1 MSQPKAKTAKPTSI
15 NVTDFLKT
23 KKLST
28 ETKKKS
34 TVPELG
40 AYSHLADKVAEA
52 KVNLQDAEAVFGS
65 LEGELITHI
74 RQEYEQAANAGD
86 FSKSFN
92 VLGANSDGVQV
103 TFTDRF
109 SAIPG
114 DMEEQ
119 LKGNLA
125 ATYGDGGVESF
136 RTYFEEKR
144 SLSLTKTD
152 DDTIKMLL
160 EKLGEKTFTEIF
172 KINVTIN
179 PKKDMD
185 RNQFDL
191 PAEVRGLL
199 KQANAGVKIRE

>member
-1 MSQPKAKTAKPTSI
+1 MSQPKAKTVKPTSI

-23 KKLST
+23 KKLT

-40 AYSHLADKVAEA
+40 GYAHLADKVAEA
-52 KVNLQDAEAVFGS
+52 KVNLQDATAVFGS

-74 RQEYEQAANAGD
+74 RQEYEQAAESGD

-92 VLGANSDGVQV
+92 VLGASSDGVQV

-114 DMEEQ
+114 DMEDTLQ
-119 LKGNLA
+119 KSV
-125 ATYGDGGVESF
+125 TGDQYK
-136 RTYFEEKR
+136 TLFEEKR
-144 SLSLTKTD
+144 VLTLAKTD
-152 DDTIKMLL
+152 DDTIKMLV
-160 EKLGEKTFTEIF
+160 EKLGEKTFSDIF
-172 KINVTIN
+172 KINVSIA

-185 RNQFDL
+185 RNQFKL
-191 PAEVRGLL
+191 PAEVRSLL
-199 KQANAGVKIRE
+199 NQAKPGVKLIEGD